1 MNFSS
6 FFFPHFALEK
16 SMPWPELQHK
26 ISIEIA
32 SPRGREQNHQPPQI
46 PTPPPPPRLSTLL
59 TLERHHYNTWHMLTL
74 APPLPPTKSLEN
86 NRVFSPNTAPGLP
99 TIYPSSVRI

>member
-1 MNFSS
+1 MKISQKIKQNIICILNEFQ
-6 FFFPHFALEK
+6 FVLFPHFALEK

-46 PTPPPPPRLSTLL
+46 PPPPRLSPLL
-59 TLERHHYNTWHMLTL
+59 TLERHHYMAHANIST
-74 APPLPPTKSLEN
+74 
-86 NRVFSPNTAPGLP
+86 
-99 TIYPSSVRI
+99 TITTHQEPRKQQSI